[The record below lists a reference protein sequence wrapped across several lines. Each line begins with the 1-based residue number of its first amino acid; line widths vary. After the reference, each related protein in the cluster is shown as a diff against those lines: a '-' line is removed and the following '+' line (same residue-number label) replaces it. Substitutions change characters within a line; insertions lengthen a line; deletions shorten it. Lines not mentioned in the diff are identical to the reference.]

1 MDLWIPITIGAA
13 FAQNLRTALQKHL
26 TARLTVTGATFARFV
41 FGLPFALIY
50 LWAASNLS
58 DQPVPMPNAWFA
70 FYGAIGGLAQILATF
85 CLLSAFQFR
94 NFAVG
99 TTYSKTETIQTA
111 LIAAIVLG
119 EGLSLGAVIGIL
131 VSLVGVITISAAK
144 SHLGARTILFG
155 WTEKA
160 ALYGL
165 ASGGLFG
172 VSAVSYRAASL
183 SLPDGDFLIR
193 AATTLACVLA
203 FQTAAM
209 GAYLAARDMGQL
221 LRVLRDGRGAVWIG
235 LIGMLGSAGWF
246 TAMTLQHAAY
256 VRALG
261 QIELVFTFAA
271 SILFFREQST
281 RQEVAGILLVVAG
294 ILFLLLL

>member
-26 TARLTVTGATFARFV
+26 TGRLTVTGATFARFV
-41 FGLPFALIY
+41 FGLPFALAY
-50 LWAASNLS
+50 LWAVSAATG
-58 DQPVPMPNAWFA
+58 QAAPVPDGLFA
-70 FYGAIGGLAQILATF
+70 LYGIIGGLAQILATF

-99 TTYSKTETIQTA
+99 TAYSKTETVQTA
-111 LIAAIVLG
+111 LIAAVVLG
-119 EGLSLGAVIGIL
+119 ETLSGGAIAGIL
-131 VSLVGVITISAAK
+131 VSLAGVLVLSAAK
-144 SHLGARTILFG
+144 SHLGLSAILLG

-172 VSAVSYRAASL
+172 ASAVCYRAASL
-183 SLPDGDFLIR
+183 SLPEGDFLIR

-203 FQTAAM
+203 FQTVAM
-209 GAYLAARDMGQL
+209 GLYLAARDRGQL
-221 LRVLRDGRGAVWIG
+221 SRVFRNWRGTVWIG
-235 LIGMLGSAGWF
+235 LIGMLGSVGWF

-261 QIELVFTFAA
+261 QIELVFTFIA
-271 SILFFREQST
+271 SALFFREKST
-281 RQEVAGILLVVAG
+281 AMEVAGILLVVAG
-294 ILFLLLL
+294 ILFLLLA

>member
-1 MDLWIPITIGAA
+1 MDLWIPITVGAA

-41 FGLPFALIY
+41 FGLPFAVVY
-50 LWAASNLS
+50 LWAASGLTG
-58 DQPVPMPNAWFA
+58 QAVPAPNGWFLV
-70 FYGAIGGLAQILATF
+70 YGAIGGLAQILATF

-99 TTYSKTETIQTA
+99 TTYSKTETVQTA

-119 EGLSLGAVIGIL
+119 EGLSLGAVIGIV
-131 VSLVGVITISAAK
+131 VSLAGVVVISAAK
-144 SHLGARTILFG
+144 SHLGLRTILLG

-172 VSAVSYRAASL
+172 VSGVCYRAASL
-183 SLPDGDFLIR
+183 ALPDGDFLIR

-203 FQTAAM
+203 FQTVAM
-209 GAYLAARDMGQL
+209 GLYLVLRDREQL
-221 LRVLRDGRGAVWIG
+221 LRVLRNARGAVWIG
-235 LIGMLGSAGWF
+235 LIGMIGSAGWF

-261 QIELVFTFAA
+261 QVELVFTFAA
-271 SILFFREQST
+271 STLFFRERSSPL
-281 RQEVAGILLVVAG
+281 EIAGIALVVAG